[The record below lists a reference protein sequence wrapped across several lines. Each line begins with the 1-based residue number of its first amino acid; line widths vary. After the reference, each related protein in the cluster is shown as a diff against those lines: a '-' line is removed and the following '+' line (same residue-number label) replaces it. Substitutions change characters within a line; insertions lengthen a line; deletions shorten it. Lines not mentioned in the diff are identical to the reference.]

1 MDPGANTV
9 LDWRERLVCS
19 HCGGRQVDVVVTETK
34 I

>member
-9 LDWRERLVCS
+9 VDWPERLVCS
-19 HCGGRQVDVVVTETK
+19 HCGRQVDVVVTETK